1 MNWKDILTK
10 KPVQFFLFCFWVVGT
25 IGGAGVAFTSK
36 YVFIGLCVLA
46 VAAMAAPLAFR
57 IFKGD
62 KE

>member
-10 KPVQFFLFCFWVVGT
+10 KPVQFFMFCFWVVGT
-25 IGGAGVAFTSK
+25 LGGALVSITSG